1 MIPLCHAELL
11 AHSRLSH
18 GFFTREGGVSV
29 GHYASLNTGYGSGD
43 DLSCVGENRRR
54 IAASLGAQTSD
65 VVTCHQIHSGVAHI
79 ISELPQDKL
88 EGDALVTNRPGIAI
102 GVLTADCVPVLFA
115 DVEAGVIGA
124 AHAGWRG
131 AEKGILQATIVAM
144 ESLGA
149 MRATI
154 VAAIGP
160 CIAQASY
167 EVGSDVYQAF
177 TSTQPDFKQF
187 FKSGSDGAHF
197 WFDVGGAAEHI
208 LRLSGVA
215 NIARLGYDTYAEEK
229 RFFSF
234 RRSTHRG
241 EPVYGRQMSAI
252 LLKE

>member
-1 MIPLCHAELL
+1 MIPLCHVELL
-11 AHSRLSH
+11 THSRLSH

-43 DLSCVGENRRR
+43 DLACVGENRRR
-54 IAASLGAQTSD
+54 ITASLGAETAD
-65 VVTCHQIHSGVAHI
+65 VMTCHQIHSNIVHVI
-79 ISELPQDKL
+79 TEMPFEKL
-88 EGDALVTNRPGIAI
+88 EGDALVTNRPGLAI

-131 AEKGILQATIVAM
+131 AEKGILQATIAAM

-149 MRATI
+149 MREAI
-154 VAAIGP
+154 VVAIGP
-160 CIAQASY
+160 CIQQASY
-167 EVGSDVYQAF
+167 EVGGDVYQVF
-177 TSTQPDFKQF
+177 TSKQPDFKQF

-197 WFDVGGAAEHI
+197 WFDVGGVTEHI

-215 NIARLGYDTYAEEK
+215 NIERLGYDTYAEEK

-234 RRSTHRG
+234 RRSTHRS